1 MPVEKPLRPLIEPPH
16 GPETDASK
24 AKRNGKQPK
33 GGTQLTVKIGRAI
46 VSAISNASSK
56 VEALSPRQIMA
67 RGKVVR
73 SETGLADPAS
83 LEFIVRP

>member
-1 MPVEKPLRPLIEPPH
+1 MARYRIRVQLIHWYE
-16 GPETDASK
+16 
-24 AKRNGKQPK
+24 
-33 GGTQLTVKIGRAI
+33 LTVQAD
-46 VSAISNASSK
+46 SPQEASNK

-83 LEFIVRP
+83 PEVIERK